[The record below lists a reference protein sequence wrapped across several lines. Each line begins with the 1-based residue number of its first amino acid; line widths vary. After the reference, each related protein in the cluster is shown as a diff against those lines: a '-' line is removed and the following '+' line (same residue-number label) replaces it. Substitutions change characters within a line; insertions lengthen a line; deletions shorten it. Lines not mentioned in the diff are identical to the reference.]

1 MRMSQLIGRRIKEKP
16 KDAELI
22 SHVYLIRGGFV
33 KQVSAG
39 IFTLMPLAKR
49 ITAKIERIIRNEMDA
64 IGGQECL
71 MPVVLPKDLW
81 VESGRYQSVGKELV
95 RLKDRNSKDLILGM
109 THEEAVVHFVRT
121 EVTSYRQFP
130 VMTYQIQTKFRDE
143 PRCRGG
149 LIRVREFT
157 MKDAY
162 SWHTSQKC
170 LEEYYAVV
178 HKAYEDIFRKAG
190 LSNCI
195 SVESD
200 TGMMGGA
207 KAHEFMAVC
216 DAGEDTLVICD
227 HCGYKA
233 NKEVAQGILQHYP
246 EAPQSLQDV
255 HTPGCETIES
265 VAQKVGVPN
274 YKTAKALFV
283 RGGEGQPLV
292 FAFIRG
298 DLEVNEA
305 KLRRAARI
313 SAIEMA
319 GEFEIRELGAEPGF
333 ASPIDV
339 DLTKVKLVVDPS
351 ILKSNNLVCGAN
363 KVDYHRT
370 GFNFERDIAA
380 RSQNYIVAD
389 IASVREGD
397 GCPECKAALNLKR
410 GVEVGN
416 IFQLGTK
423 YTESMGHRYL
433 DEQSKEQTPIMG
445 CYGIGVGRLMA
456 SVIENKHDAYGPIW
470 PITIS
475 PYEVHFNA
483 LNYSVPEVRE
493 AAEGLYKKML
503 GAGFEVLFDD
513 SDAKAGSQFA
523 DADLIGIPFRVIVSP
538 KTLEK
543 GSVELK
549 LRGKKE
555 SDLVA
560 ISEIVFELKNRLQ
573 KSYEELGVSSPSYR
587 VGL

>member
-22 SHVYLIRGGFV
+22 SHVYLVRGGFV

-49 ITAKIERIIRNEMDA
+49 ITTKIERIIRNEMDA

-81 VESGRYQSVGKELV
+81 MESGRYQSVGKELV
-95 RLKDRNSKDLILGM
+95 RFKDRNSKDLILGM

-162 SWHTSQKC
+162 SWHTSQEC
-170 LEEYYAVV
+170 LESYYAVV

-216 DAGEDTLVICD
+216 DAGEDTLVICS

-233 NKEVAQGILQHYP
+233 NKEVAQAVLQHFP
-246 EAPQSLQDV
+246 EAPQPLKDV
-255 HTPGCETIES
+255 HTPGCETIEA
-265 VAQKVGVPN
+265 VAKAVGVPAH
-274 YKTAKALFV
+274 KTAKALFV

-319 GEFEIRELGAEPGF
+319 GELEIRDLGAEPGF
-333 ASPIDV
+333 ASPLDV
-339 DLTKVKLVVDPS
+339 DLSKVKLVVDNS
-351 ILKSNNLVCGAN
+351 ILQSNNLVCGAN
-363 KVDYHRT
+363 RIDYHRT

-380 RSQNYIVAD
+380 HSKNFVVAD

-397 GCPECKAALNLKR
+397 GCPQCQKALTLKR

-416 IFQLGTK
+416 IFQLGSK

-456 SVIENKHDAYGPIW
+456 SVIENKNDAYGPIW
-470 PITIS
+470 PITIA
-475 PYEVHFNA
+475 PYEVHLNA
-483 LNYSVPEVRE
+483 LNYSTPEVCE
-493 AAEGLYKKML
+493 AAESLYKKL
-503 GAGFEVLFDD
+503 ALCGFEVLFDD

-543 GSVELK
+543 GSAELK
-549 LRGKKE
+549 RRGQKDSE
-555 SDLVA
+555 LVA
-560 ISEIVFELKNRLQ
+560 LANLAEVLKTRIEAAYAELDVPAPRY
-573 KSYEELGVSSPSYR
+573 SVS
-587 VGL
+587 

>member
-16 KDAELI
+16 KDAEVI

-33 KQVSAG
+33 KQVASG
-39 IFTLMPLAKR
+39 IFTLMPLAR
-49 ITAKIERIIRNEMDA
+49 RVTAKIERIIRNEMDA
-64 IGGQECL
+64 VGGQECL

-81 VESGRYQSVGKELV
+81 MESGRYLSVGKELA
-95 RLKDRNSKDLILGM
+95 RFKDRGGKDLLLGM

-143 PRCRGG
+143 PRSRGG

-162 SWHTSQKC
+162 SWHTSQQC
-170 LEEYYAVV
+170 LESYYAVV

-233 NKEVAQGILQHYP
+233 NKEVAEGILQHYSE
-246 EAPQSLQDV
+246 EAQPLHDV
-255 HTPGCETIES
+255 HTPGCNTIEA
-265 VAQKVGVPN
+265 VAKAVGVPT
-274 YKTAKALFV
+274 YKTAKALFL
-283 RGGEGQPLV
+283 RGAEGQPPV

-305 KLRRAARI
+305 KLRRAAKLP
-313 SAIEMA
+313 AIEMA
-319 GEFEIRELGAEPGF
+319 SEFEIREFGAEPGF
-333 ASPIDV
+333 ASPLDV
-339 DLTKVKLVVDPS
+339 DLSKVKLVVDHS
-351 ILKSNNLVCGAN
+351 IVKSNNLVCGAN
-363 KVDYHRT
+363 RVDYHRT
-370 GFNFERDIAA
+370 GFNFERDVAA
-380 RSQNYIVAD
+380 HSKNFVLAD

-397 GCPECKAALNLKR
+397 GCPQCRSALTLKR
-410 GVEVGN
+410 GIEVGN

-423 YTESMGHRYL
+423 YTEAMGHRYL
-433 DEQSKEQTPIMG
+433 DEQTKEQTPIMG

-456 SVIENKHDAYGPIW
+456 SVIENQHDAFGPIW

-475 PYEVHFNA
+475 PFEIHLNA
-483 LNYSVPEVRE
+483 LNYSVPEVHE
-493 AAEGLYKKML
+493 TADVLYKKL
-503 GAGFEVLFDD
+503 VTSGFEVLFDD

-523 DADLIGIPFRVIVSP
+523 DADLIGIPFRVIISP

-543 GSVELK
+543 GSVEVK
-549 LRGKKE
+549 IRGKK
-555 SDLVA
+555 DVALVLVNDIA
-560 ISEIVFELKNRLQ
+560 VELKQRLEAA
-573 KSYEELGVSSPSYR
+573 YAEYGVESPRYR
-587 VGL
+587 V